1 MNVTENH
8 KKETIG
14 NKSKNVMY
22 RPVEKSNPIA
32 AEGTKHGTEEDQMN
46 GMNRPKENTEQ
57 KSVGSKTKK
66 MNRTDS
72 QKKDRNM
79 NSFEILREYDDME
92 GIEKEL
98 QCEDKVSEEDDV
110 FEGSGMANS
119 MKFNEVIGLD
129 ANVLQDCC

>member
-8 KKETIG
+8 KKETIR

-22 RPVEKSNPIA
+22 RPVEKSNPIT

-46 GMNRPKENTEQ
+46 GMNSPKENTKQ
-57 KSVGSKTKK
+57 KSVGSKNKK
-66 MNRTDS
+66 MNRTYS

-92 GIEKEL
+92 CIEKEL
-98 QCEDKVSEEDDV
+98 QCEDEVSEEDDV

-129 ANVLQDCC
+129 ANVLQDYC